1 MRRAII
7 WGTLLTLLASL
18 LVLPW
23 LALDDAPSIEPPA
36 EFRRGDLAWVK
47 SLFYKHDPRRQ
58 TPGVVQSIQLDE
70 AELNRLLNYA
80 VELRRV
86 SGIAAELTPGR
97 ATLTATL
104 EVPGN
109 PFGSYLNVT
118 AEVADAADGIRIDS
132 MQLGSL
138 PIPGALADWSM
149 RLVHRLLRRDAT
161 YAALADAF
169 TRVNFD
175 ENQATLDYRW
185 RPELLTRIERK
196 SVELLIPAEDQA
208 LMLLYAERLDAL
220 LKPHPHGSR
229 LSLAQVM
236 PALFAWPLQTG
247 SDAAGENRAALT
259 ALAAYLAG
267 ISLPKLLE
275 SDGRSIRR
283 APKVLLSLHGRR
295 DFAEHFTISAA
306 LSVNG
311 GSRLANA
318 IGLIKEE
325 EDAGKGSGFSFTDL
339 AANRAGVRLG
349 EAATGPDAAQIRQK
363 LAAAR
368 GDAALLPD
376 FRDLPEFMPQAEF
389 DRRFGPVGGSRY
401 LAVIARI
408 DARLA
413 AHPLARETA
422 QY

>member
-1 MRRAII
+1 MRRTIV
-7 WGTLLTLLASL
+7 WTLVFSLLAGCL
-18 LVLPW
+18 LLPW
-23 LALDDAPSIEPPA
+23 LALDRAPAIEPPA
-36 EFRRGDLAWVK
+36 EFRRSDLAWVK
-47 SLFYKHDPRRQ
+47 SLFQKHDPRRQ
-58 TPGVVQSIQLDE
+58 TPDVVQSILLDE

-104 EVPGN
+104 DVPDT
-109 PFGSYLNVT
+109 PFGHYLNVT
-118 AEVADAADGIRIDS
+118 ADLADTPAGMRIER

-138 PIPGALADWSM
+138 PIPGALADWGM
-149 RLVHRLLRRDAT
+149 RQVHRWMRRDAT

-185 RPELLTRIERK
+185 RPELLTQLERK
-196 SVELLIPAEDQA
+196 SVDLLVPPEDQA

-220 LKPHPHGSR
+220 LKPHARGSR
-229 LSLAQVM
+229 LPLVQIM
-236 PALFAWPLQTG
+236 PALFAWPPQPG
-247 SDAAGENRAALT
+247 MDAAEENRAALT

-267 ISLPKLLE
+267 ISLPRLLE
-275 SDGRSIRR
+275 GDSVSIRR
-283 APKVLLSLHGRR
+283 APRVLLYLHGRR

-339 AANRAGVRLG
+339 AANRAGVHLG
-349 EAATGPDAAQIRQK
+349 ETATGPDAARIRQK

-368 GDAALLPD
+368 GDTALLPD

-389 DRRFGPVGGSRY
+389 DRRFGPVGGPRY
-401 LAVIARI
+401 QAVITRI
-408 DARLA
+408 DARLN
-413 AHPLARETA
+413 AHPLAR
-422 QY
+422 

>member
-1 MRRAII
+1 MRRTIV
-7 WGTLLTLLASL
+7 WTLVFGLLAGCL
-18 LVLPW
+18 ILPW
-23 LALDDAPSIEPPA
+23 LALDRAPAIEPPA
-36 EFRRGDLAWVK
+36 EFRRSDLAWVK
-47 SLFYKHDPRRQ
+47 SLFQKHDPRRQ
-58 TPGVVQSIQLDE
+58 TPDVVQSIQLDE

-104 EVPGN
+104 DVPDT
-109 PFGSYLNVT
+109 PFGHYLNVT
-118 AEVADAADGIRIDS
+118 ADLADTPAGMRIER

-138 PIPGALADWSM
+138 PIPGALADWGM
-149 RLVHRLLRRDAT
+149 RQVHRWMRRDAT

-185 RPELLTRIERK
+185 RPELLTQLERK
-196 SVELLIPAEDQA
+196 SVDLLVPPEDQA
-208 LMLLYAERLDAL
+208 LMLIYAERLDAL
-220 LKPHPHGSR
+220 LKPHARGSR
-229 LSLAQVM
+229 LPLVQIM
-236 PALFAWPLQTG
+236 PALFAWPPQPG
-247 SDAAGENRAALT
+247 MDAAEENRAALT

-267 ISLPKLLE
+267 ISLPRLLE
-275 SDGRSIRR
+275 GDSVSIRR
-283 APKVLLSLHGRR
+283 APRVLLYLHGRR

-349 EAATGPDAAQIRQK
+349 ETATGPDAARIRQK

-368 GDAALLPD
+368 GDTALLPD

-389 DRRFGPVGGSRY
+389 ARRFGPVGGPRY
-401 LAVIARI
+401 QAVITRI
-408 DARLA
+408 DARLN
-413 AHPLARETA
+413 AHPLAR
-422 QY
+422 